1 MYLLLRHQIVVL
13 SLGRVK
19 STGNHANR
27 RRPRLAV
34 LVGVECCHEM
44 GLDKRQV
51 IELAHG
57 EQTKGVA
64 YFCSSGFD
72 SQIDG

>member
-1 MYLLLRHQIVVL
+1 MSGRPSPGVWGPFLFLRAT
-13 SLGRVK
+13 K
-19 STGNHANR
+19 APKEKKTG
-27 RRPRLAV
+27 LAV
-34 LVGVECCHEM
+34 LVGVVRCHEI

-51 IELAHG
+51 VELAHG

-64 YFCSSGFD
+64 YFCASGFD